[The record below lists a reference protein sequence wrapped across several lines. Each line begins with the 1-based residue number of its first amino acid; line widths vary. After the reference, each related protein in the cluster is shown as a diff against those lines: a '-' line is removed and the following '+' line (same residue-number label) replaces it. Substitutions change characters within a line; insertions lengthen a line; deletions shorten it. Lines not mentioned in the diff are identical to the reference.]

1 MGDCLIKRNSGSSNS
16 KAKERVS
23 KVAFCQE
30 PGGQLV
36 NMIESIHAC
45 SAYESEAVPNSIKV
59 DSLTLIGYDTD
70 TYTIN
75 GGNITCI
82 KFDHT
87 YYLTYVPM
95 ENSNELTLE
104 SASSSWLYPSDNDTQ
119 SSNNK
124 MCVEKT
130 SFTFDELGFK
140 ALKLGD
146 MQQDGLGVYVYPT
159 GNVKTGTIKFISA
172 IMTYSYESK

>member
-1 MGDCLIKRNSGSSNS
+1 MGECLIKRNSGSSNS

-23 KVAFCQE
+23 KVISCHE
-30 PGGQLV
+30 PGGQLI
-36 NMIESIHAC
+36 NMMGYVQAC
-45 SAYESEAVPNSIKV
+45 AAYESEAIPNSIRC

-75 GGNITCI
+75 GGNVTCI
-82 KFDHT
+82 KFDHL
-87 YYLTYVPM
+87 YYLTYVSV

-104 SASSSWLYPSDNDTQ
+104 SARSSWLYPSDNDTH
-119 SSNNK
+119 SSNNQ

-130 SFTFDELGFK
+130 SFAFNELGFNT
-140 ALKLGD
+140 LKSGD
-146 MQQDGLGVYVYPT
+146 MQSDGLGVYVYPT
-159 GNVKTGTIKFISA
+159 GSFTTGSIKFISA